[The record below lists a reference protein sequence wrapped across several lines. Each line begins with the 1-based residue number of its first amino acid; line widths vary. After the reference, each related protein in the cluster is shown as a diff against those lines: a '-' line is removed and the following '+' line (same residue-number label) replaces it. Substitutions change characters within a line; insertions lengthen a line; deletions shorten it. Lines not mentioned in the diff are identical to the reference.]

1 MSVGDDGIPKWMK
14 EGGDKISVVVDSDV
28 KEFENRKANTISGG
42 TKRNTIGVLFWNRP
56 YVITQSNGEKMCI
69 LVMDTQGLWD
79 AKTSNEFNCSI
90 FGLSCLLSSYVIF
103 NQKTNINTDQL
114 SKFSVLSEFS
124 KEVSMK
130 KEGKPFQ
137 HLDFLLRDYEGY
149 DVETDDVNAGI
160 EMSKERLKEMQ
171 EGKEEGKMAKKIEDC
186 FSRFGLFCF
195 PHPGKSVSGKKY
207 DGTISKAEPLFMQ
220 MLSYYIDQVI
230 RRIKPREIGGTV
242 LIGKHFTELVLMVS
256 TEN

>member
-1 MSVGDDGIPKWMK
+1 MSLDKDGIPKWMK
-14 EGGDKISVVVDSDV
+14 EGGDKISVIVDSE
-28 KEFENRKANTISGG
+28 KEEFENRKANTISGG
-42 TKRNTIGVLFWNRP
+42 TKRTTRGVLFWNRP

-79 AKTSNEFNCSI
+79 PKTSNEFNCSI

-103 NQKTNINTDQL
+103 NQKNNINTEQL

-124 KEVSMK
+124 KRVVS
-130 KEGKPFQ
+130 EDGVKPFQ

-149 DVETDDVNAGI
+149 DVDSDVDAGI
-160 EMSKERLKEMQ
+160 ECSRERLQEMR
-171 EGKEEGKMAKKIEDC
+171 EGKVEGEMVKKIEEC
-186 FSRFGLFCF
+186 FDEYGLLCF
-195 PHPGKSVSGKKY
+195 PHPGKFVAAKKY
-207 DGTISKAEPLFMQ
+207 DGTISKAEPLYMQ
-220 MLSYYIDQVI
+220 VLSYYIDQVI
-230 RRIKPREIGGTV
+230 GRIKPRKIGGTV